1 MPVINFSNPFSIF
14 VGVVLFVLV
23 LYLAKENKKAW
34 ITGTML
40 FTFIGLLVCHT
51 IEFALLGSQSQEA
64 YKDMIVNCIALDFIM
79 IFISF
84 FSYLWVD
91 DISCR
96 FYKKKS
102 IDNSLD
108 WFWNKV

>member
-1 MPVINFSNPFSIF
+1 MIVPLSDPLTFMLILMATILLIFLSRELKKPFIAALPLAVFLILAIVYCVQLGMPE
-14 VGVVLFVLV
+14 L
-23 LYLAKENKKAW
+23 
-34 ITGTML
+34 
-40 FTFIGLLVCHT
+40 
-51 IEFALLGSQSQEA
+51 EA

-108 WFWNKV
+108 WFWKNI